1 MFVNLQKALDAVSV
15 ECKSSE
21 PPDIIE
27 EELLESES
35 DKIEYKSPPLL
46 AESSSN
52 PAPLLMS
59 SGLSSSSILESRLD
73 HEFFLPTNI
82 VKLTEEDNTLVQKLV
97 IQLQTHHG
105 CSTEAHAAL
114 KLLSMPTV
122 SLLQMASWKCSDIL
136 EHASMSFY
144 SIHGMCT
151 SVESL
156 AHEKVSSC
164 PAIID
169 LEDDTILMPA
179 FLHVMIDIDSAGV
192 PDKQSEEFSSSE
204 SHFSLVKR

>member
-1 MFVNLQKALDAVSV
+1 MQNIFLICNLQSRVDLFQSVENLFYMFVNLQKALDAVPV

-21 PPDIIE
+21 PPDMIK

-59 SGLSSSSILESRLD
+59 SGLSSSSTSESRLD

-82 VKLTEEDNTLVQKLV
+82 VKSTEEDNILVQKLV
-97 IQLQTHHG
+97 IQLQTHYE
-105 CSTEAHAAL
+105 CSTETHAAL
-114 KLLSMPTV
+114 ELLCMPTV
-122 SLLQMASWKCSDIL
+122 SLLQMASWKCPDVL

-144 SIHGMCT
+144 FI
-151 SVESL
+151 
-156 AHEKVSSC
+156 
-164 PAIID
+164 
-169 LEDDTILMPA
+169 
-179 FLHVMIDIDSAGV
+179 
-192 PDKQSEEFSSSE
+192 Q
-204 SHFSLVKR
+204 